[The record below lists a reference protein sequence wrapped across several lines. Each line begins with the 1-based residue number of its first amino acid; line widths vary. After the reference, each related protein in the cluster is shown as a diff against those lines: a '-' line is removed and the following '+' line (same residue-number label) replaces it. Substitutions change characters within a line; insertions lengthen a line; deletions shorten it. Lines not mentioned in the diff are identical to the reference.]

1 MKLRNKILLKQI
13 ERLAPQKDIEEWEP
27 LFHAID
33 RVYEQLHTEVRL
45 LEEIANKMVDDM
57 TDANKNLE
65 RINESLDGFN
75 YHVSQD
81 LKSRF
86 MNTQSLV
93 MILKKY
99 INKPG
104 QEDKVAEICEKL
116 EWNSEKAIETVNEFL
131 EISRLDYED
140 EEKRVE
146 PCKLIDC
153 ISNQVESI
161 NGLQKKH
168 IKLDLDAFDEIY
180 FDKTSLNSVLR
191 NVLTNAIKYKK
202 EDREP
207 EIEIKT
213 SFNFDHP
220 VIMIRDHGIG
230 LDTEKLKNELF
241 KPFHRFKNSKF
252 TEGNGVGLFLIRK
265 TMESGGGSVSIYGKE
280 NEGVTLSLKFKKDAV
295 R

>member
-1 MKLRNKILLKQI
+1 MNLRNKILIKQI
-13 ERLAPQKDIEEWEP
+13 ERLAPDQNLSEWEP
-27 LFHAID
+27 LFHAVD

-75 YHVSQD
+75 YHVSHD

-99 INKPG
+99 VNQPG
-104 QEDKVAEICEKL
+104 QEDKVNEICEKL

-131 EISRLDYED
+131 EISRLEYEN
-140 EEKRVE
+140 EEKRIE
-146 PCKLIDC
+146 ICDIAEC
-153 ISNQVESI
+153 ITNQVESI
-161 NGLQKKH
+161 NGLLYKH
-168 IKLDLDAFDEIY
+168 IQLDLDAFDKIH

-191 NVLTNAIKYKK
+191 NILTNAIKYKK
-202 EDREP
+202 EDEEP
-207 EIEIKT
+207 RIEIKT

-220 VIMIRDHGIG
+220 MIIIRDHGIG
-230 LDTEKLKNELF
+230 LDTEILGDELF
-241 KPFHRFKNSKF
+241 KPFNRFKNSKF
-252 TEGNGVGLFLIRK
+252 IEGNGVGLFLIRK